1 MTEHGSYTI
10 CLDLRVPRLP
20 TAGTLQ
26 SLLRFTLP
34 DMAQAKRLHRTSVYL
49 NSDGRVVGRAIGT
62 GGEVEGSKAAVKAGI
77 WAIVTIV
84 VEPSQGT
91 ITTYVNLYLC
101 HISQFLD
108 KDDLKLQHKLVV
120 LGGGKK
126 AHAKGGDI
134 RRIVVYNQELSLE
147 AVTSISAQLLT
158 ENPGVGKRV
167 AKLQALIRGG
177 LYRTKI
183 EKEKEAEKAAEEALK
198 AAATAA
204 LEGTEGSTEGTKD
217 ETGEVKEGK
226 EGSDEV
232 KAAAAITEAVEG
244 ESTTVAAA
252 TMGMEDVPTT
262 TAAAKEDGGEEGE
275 GKKV

>member
-91 ITTYVNLYLC
+91 ITTYVNHYLC

-134 RRIVVYNQELSLE
+134 RRIVVYNQALSLE

-167 AKLQALIRGG
+167 AKLQALIRGD

-204 LEGTEGSTEGTKD
+204 LEGTEGGSEGTK
-217 ETGEVKEGK
+217 EEGDAK
-226 EGSDEV
+226 VEEGMEGSDEE
-232 KAAAAITEAVEG
+232 KAAAETVEG
-244 ESTTVAAA
+244 ESTTTAAGA
-252 TMGMEDVPTT
+252 AVGAGDEPT
-262 TAAAKEDGGEEGE
+262 TAAKDGGGEEGE
-275 GKKV
+275 DKKV